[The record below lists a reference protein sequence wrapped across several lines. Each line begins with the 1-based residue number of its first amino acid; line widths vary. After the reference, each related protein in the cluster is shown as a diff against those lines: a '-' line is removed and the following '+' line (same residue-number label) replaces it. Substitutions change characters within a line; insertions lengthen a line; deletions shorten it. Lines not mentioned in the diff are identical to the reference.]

1 MPSFEQVK
9 QSLESAGQAH
19 VLQFWPELCEE
30 ERDVFLEELAQLD
43 LKGLKDHCEGAAKAA
58 ASPPDSLDQHI
69 EPIPPE
75 FIGSVKKSGRD
86 SLEEWERR
94 GECKI
99 HIWCTSN
106 ALRHGGGGKR
116 ADSRYIST
124 DTEW

>member
-1 MPSFEQVK
+1 MPCFEQVK
-9 QSLESAGQAH
+9 QGLESAGQAH

-94 GECKI
+94 GKI

-106 ALRHGGGGKR
+106 ALRHGGGG
-116 ADSRYIST
+116 ANVQIVVT
-124 DTEW
+124 